1 MASIAEITPGNIKV
15 FYDFIPDVLKADVSN
30 NNLHYYGVEESGE
43 ASGVIIL
50 RQINDTA
57 EIKYIYILPYLRGT
71 GLIDIALNSLFF
83 NLKDEGYNYLSMRFL
98 PKEYPMLNSIAKRFD
113 FEVKSLDYAYFKFG
127 KQDIM
132 KSKASNFEP
141 KNTIRMKYL
150 PKNKKDSLMK
160 LIKKNISLY
169 GKDIITGKM
178 YEEFSIAYMDGDTP
192 KGALVVESPSP
203 SNLPAVEGLKS
214 YPEPGTYDITLFFI
228 GSSKLLAPMHLLGSL
243 CKILQKEL
251 PDNVT
256 MTGYFPEGHVVR
268 LIEGVLGITG
278 NHEVMAKLDLGEL

>member
-113 FEVKSLDYAYFKFG
+113 FEVKSLDYAYFKFD

-141 KNTIRMKYL
+141 KNIIRMKYL

-203 SNLPAVEGLKS
+203 SILPAIEGLKS
-214 YPEPGTYDITLFFI
+214 YPEPGTYDITLFFV